1 MATPTWP
8 SPGDRSGAL
17 GWIRGTVDGFAAP
30 SPGTSASGAG
40 VWMIPGDPSG
50 GLDPVPWSV
59 ARSGSTAALRV
70 VRAPGPGG
78 RATVLRGVPGEHAV
92 ELLGVDRGLR
102 SVTLLETF
110 RGDAGSAF
118 GAALAR

>member
-1 MATPTWP
+1 
-8 SPGDRSGAL
+8 
-17 GWIRGTVDGFAAP
+17 
-30 SPGTSASGAG
+30 
-40 VWMIPGDPSG
+40 MIPGDPSG
-50 GLDPVPWSV
+50 QLDPVPWSV

-70 VRAPGPGG
+70 VPALGPGG
-78 RATVLRGVPGEHAV
+78 RATVLRGVPGEDAV

-110 RGDAGSAF
+110 TGEAGSAF